1 MSDILPKLGGC
12 CKPANLQ
19 LIVKF
24 KPGPLVAEPF
34 HVLKLPGCPAAAG
47 VHAGII
53 ALSSLGKF
61 TIFQRVIAEFG
72 LNLLAFSQGEISE
85 ALSIIL
91 ALIIIEG
98 LLSVDNALAIAAMAS
113 HLPEKQRKLALRLGI
128 LGAYVFRG
136 LAMAAASWLMNNM
149 YVKWI
154 GAGYLLY
161 LACKHLGAKAH
172 DDEHDEHGNIKRVG
186 KGLVATVVGI
196 ELMDLSLSVDN
207 VVAAVGLV
215 NGAQHIPK
223 EHHIWVVCIGVFI
236 GIIALRLVAGWC
248 LKIIEK
254 FPILVHTAFIL
265 VGYVGAFLMVEMAR
279 GHANSHEGSGPV
291 IKFAG
296 IAVIL
301 FSTIFYSRSPGLQ
314 KLLQPLLKICK
325 MLCRSVSMLVDAV
338 FWPLKFLIASLIKPF
353 KKA

>member
-1 MSDILPKLGGC
+1 LSRLP
-12 CKPANLQ
+12 
-19 LIVKF
+19 
-24 KPGPLVAEPF
+24 
-34 HVLKLPGCPAAAG
+34 
-47 VHAGII
+47 
-53 ALSSLGKF
+53 KF
-61 TIFQRVIAEFG
+61 TIFCRVIAELG

-113 HLPEKQRKLALRLGI
+113 HLPERQRKLALRLGI

-154 GAGYLLY
+154 GAAYLLY
-161 LACKHLGAKAH
+161 LACKHLGAKSQH
-172 DDEHDEHGNIKRVG
+172 EEQDEHGSIKTVG

-279 GHANSHEGSGPV
+279 GHDNSHEGSGPV

-296 IAVIL
+296 IALIL
-301 FSTIFYSRSPGLQ
+301 LATIIYSRNAALQ
-314 KLLQPLLKICK
+314 KLLKPLIKACK
-325 MLCRSVSMLVDAV
+325 LVCRSVSAVVDGV
-338 FWPLKFLIASLIKPF
+338 FWPLKFLIVSIIKPF